1 MRGNHCLAFRVQ
13 DRNEDIEDS
22 LENTD
27 WRDLFGAAEKHIP
40 IFDSCELCSADPM
53 LPNLGSTACFQA
65 ALARI
70 RLTRGALRTQRDPD
84 PAPSPVRL
92 AILKTLTSQGSS
104 NERTWVARVED
115 FRRRLDRSEEP
126 IAQNDP
132 GVGVGGRESSKA
144 PLQVEMTTI
153 GKMSRGASS
162 SRVWARLLFNL
173 VRQRQPETALELG
186 TALGVSAAY
195 QAAALTLN
203 GHGTLTTIEAH
214 PARVAIASAGATS
227 LGLRG
232 VDYECGLFQDVLPGI
247 LERIGPIDYAFI
259 DGHHDE
265 VATASYFDQIVARA
279 SPSAI
284 LIFDDIS
291 WSAGMRRA
299 WQTIVSDPR
308 LAWSLDLTRIGICVT
323 RC

>member
-1 MRGNHCLAFRVQ
+1 
-13 DRNEDIEDS
+13 
-22 LENTD
+22 
-27 WRDLFGAAEKHIP
+27 
-40 IFDSCELCSADPM
+40 
-53 LPNLGSTACFQA
+53 
-65 ALARI
+65 
-70 RLTRGALRTQRDPD
+70 
-84 PAPSPVRL
+84 
-92 AILKTLTSQGSS
+92 
-104 NERTWVARVED
+104 VARVED